1 MGDGGTGAT
10 GGDGVN
16 RSHVLFDNFVQATTC
31 KGTLK
36 AFQELCDHLEV
47 KPIDSRIFYHKL
59 KSKLNYWKAKALW
72 AKLDKRA
79 SQKEYKKGRACANSK
94 CLIIGAGPC
103 GLRTAIELAFLG
115 AKVVLLEKRDAFS
128 RNNVLHLWPFTIQDL
143 RGLGAKKFYGKF
155 CAGAIDHISIRQLQ
169 LMLLKVALLLGIEI
183 HVNVEFKGLIEPPE
197 DQETERIGWRAEVHP
212 RTHPVNELEFDVII
226 GADGRRNTLPG
237 FRRKEFRGKLAIA
250 ITANFINRNTTA
262 EAKVE
267 EISGVAFIFNQKFFQ
282 DLREA
287 TGIDLENIVYYKDDT
302 HYFVMTAKKQSL
314 LEKGVILHDY
324 ADTELLLSRAN
335 VDQAALLSYAREA
348 ADFST
353 NHQLPTLDFAINHYG
368 QPDVAMFDFTCMYAS
383 ENAALVRQR
392 NGHKLL
398 VALVGDSL
406 LEPFWPM
413 GTGIARGFLAAM
425 DSGWMVKS
433 WAQGKTPLEV
443 LAERESIYRLLPQTT
458 PENVSKNFSHYSVDP
473 TTRYPN
479 ISLNFLKPSQVRH
492 FFDTGESREMRIEI
506 ENVINSSTPKLA
518 RNDNCLL
525 DKQLQESIA
534 RSSKLLNW
542 CQRQTEGYR
551 NVNVTDLTMSWK
563 SGLALCALID
573 RYRPDLIDFD
583 SLDERDQEKNNQLGF
598 DVAEREFGI
607 SPCMTGKEMSSVVE
621 PDKLSMVMYL
631 SQFYEMF
638 KDTVPPGDNHNL
650 SPEEKAAL
658 ISSTKSP
665 ISFLSKLGQSIA
677 ISRKRNPKDKKEKD
691 IDGLGK
697 RRKTSQSEDEEVS
710 RTGRDDRPSAPAILS
725 ERKMDSSAVGNH
737 NKVKV
742 MANQLLAK
750 FEENAPQ
757 PTGLKRQGES
767 LPNLDRLLPPT
778 SPQTPVNEPVRL
790 APVPAWR
797 KARSGADQL
806 SSLGPRSCPKKT
818 ILLPSSSSTSSLS
831 LHSEHLRKSPDEE
844 ELEYY
849 ERPLKYGEWKPL
861 HLTDP
866 GPIHI
871 PGIQE
876 RADRLISKFKGKP
889 DRPPKPKKKPSHF
902 FLEQWNLSH
911 DLTEIPGAPLS
922 SPDFSRKEPARPLH
936 SDDQMPLYVLSIQE
950 RAEQLASQFE
960 GKPARLQPK
969 KKPSSFFMEQWHL
982 ARAHSPPDSP
992 PSSSDTLRQ
1001 HYVRMYTGGV
1011 SSLAEQIANQLKS
1024 QEDPKPLPE
1033 KRDLGSLRKEFPV
1046 NIGGSDVCFFCRK
1059 RVYVMERLSAE
1070 GKFFHRSCFK
1080 CEYCGTTLRLSSY
1093 AFDVEDGKFYCKP
1106 HYCYRLSG
1114 YAQRKRPAPSPAPIT
1129 AKENQAPQTPT
1140 ATVDAPGRAMA
1151 AAAPSAELQPSVP
1164 EVNGLQEPSL
1174 AKRLRGTPE
1183 RIELENYRLS
1193 LQREEELEEVP
1204 EETLAEHNLSSVL
1217 DKATD
1222 ADLGSSSSESDM
1234 EEEDEQE
1241 EQDQEE
1247 VEQQAPSPSDLG
1259 GVPWKDAVELHAKL
1273 RGEDGEGEALADAV
1287 SRDEEVDEEEDE
1299 EEDEDEDEDEDDE
1312 ESSDEGDYC
1321 PWNREL
1327 QSGLWLEKYLT
1338 DEEDVGTF
1346 KARNLQIQQVLQ
1358 PVDPQAIPGLVRTHL
1373 DFEGDKDGQPASA
1386 SQLSQPSE
1394 LTQPSSTA
1402 PAHTSARHEAVRVWL
1417 ESMSGEPCE
1426 DEDLEA
1432 EADSPDMEPGTEMD
1446 QDDIPSDAEAEARL
1460 HQSEYAEVL
1469 SEEDKKSESL
1479 RMTSSIEP
1487 SSVSPMQK
1495 EDVVLSP
1502 LQPPPEPETQITL
1515 VKSPGTRFFPDP
1527 FIPEETKRTTPSP
1540 AAKSPLC
1547 PSPGPVQDPSSFPS
1561 PTLAAA
1567 SPVNVPASPPPISP
1581 TKSPI
1586 SSPVKQAI
1594 ESPVRSPIRSPV
1606 KSPVGSPIRSQPTP
1620 VPETCRPKSPVYPH
1634 RSICPLTGN
1643 PLSPICAQP
1652 LPCQE
1657 PSSPLTSDSP
1667 VRTQPVPAVTSTPMT
1682 KTDKRTPEPS
1692 MSIDS
1697 STEETPSKKADIIE
1711 EFWLKSAEIRKSLGL
1726 SPLDRSSK
1734 ILEKSVV
1741 KAPTQDSTPVKT
1753 QSPEVSEEKKPAF
1766 TGRAV
1771 IRRLNIT
1778 LEGQVITPIAPV
1790 EPKSNGSDKRDLSS
1804 SSGLGLNES
1813 MATSQTANSDS
1824 YSTSD
1829 STMLTPPSS
1838 PPPPV
1843 PANQSP
1849 AVLRQQRHQVSWSNG
1864 TEKPPSEQGKE
1875 PAKTKSPVPAPRTQL
1890 SPVSAPAPAPRKV
1903 SSPQANP
1910 ETTPVV
1916 VMREKKKK
1924 PRPVEVR
1931 KSFVET
1937 VEEIP
1942 FADDVEETYD
1952 ERTPE
1957 TSMNRYYTPPTSK
1970 PSRDKPPLHL
1980 ALAMENGKPNIP
1992 VNPTSKNQRATQFS
2006 LEAKEIAEERIR
2018 AREKSVKSQAL
2029 KDAMAKQL
2037 NKMKESD
2044 IDKGASAKVAW
2055 SVTPDAAGKSK
2066 KSAGSPKA
2074 SAVKAL
2080 ESKKA
2085 ETIPERF
2092 FSSNKSLDSG
2102 SVASSDASSTSKT
2115 KKRSSLFSPRKNK
2128 KEKKAKNDSSRL
2140 SGRDETPPKH
2150 KSLWKAVFS
2159 GYKKDKKKKDD
2170 KSCPSTPSSSSTTQ
2184 DSGKKKT
2191 SPLGR
2196 SSDEKDLKSRRNLS
2210 FSEDSD
2216 LSCDDVLER
2225 SSQKSKADKTYT
2237 EEELNAKLTRR
2248 VQKAARR
2255 QAKQEELKRLH
2266 RAQIIQRQLE
2276 QVEEKQR
2283 QLEERG
2289 VAVEKALRGEA
2300 GLYKGTYT
2308 LPKQHKRR
2316 SDYWGDSN
2324 YSEILD
2330 LHLGVEPFVGMPRRR
2345 PLSFCPCCSPEGM
2358 GKKDDPK
2365 LMQEWFK
2372 LVQEKNALVRYESEL
2387 MIFARELELED
2398 RQSRLQQELRERMA
2412 VEDHLKTEKEL
2423 AQEKQILNEML
2434 EVVEQRDALVALL
2447 EEQRLR
2453 EKEEDKDLESVMLSK
2468 GFNLNWV

>member
-1 MGDGGTGAT
+1 MGDGGGAAT

-16 RSHVLFDNFVQATTC
+16 KSHVLFDKFVQGTTC

-47 KPIDSRIFYHKL
+47 KPGEYRIFYHKL

-79 SQKEYKKGRACANSK
+79 CHKEYKKGRACANSK

-169 LMLLKVALLLGIEI
+169 LILLKVALLLGIEI
-183 HVNVEFKGLIEPPE
+183 HVNVEFKGLIEPPQ

-250 ITANFINRNTTA
+250 ITANFINRNTSA

-335 VDQAALLSYAREA
+335 VDQAALLSYASEA

-353 NHQLPTLDFAINHYG
+353 NHQLPALDFAINHYG

-383 ENAALVRQR
+383 ENAAMVRQR

-458 PENVSKNFSHYSVDP
+458 PENVSKNVSHFSVDP

-492 FFDTGESREMRIEI
+492 LCDTGESREVHIEI

-518 RNDNCLL
+518 RN
-525 DKQLQESIA
+525 ESIA

-691 IDGLGK
+691 VDGLGK
-697 RRKTSQSEDEEVS
+697 RRKTSQSEDEEGS
-710 RTGRDDRPSAPAILS
+710 RTGRDDRPPATAVLS
-725 ERKMDSSAVGNH
+725 ERKMDSCAAGNH

-742 MANQLLAK
+742 MATQLLAK

-757 PTGLKRQGES
+757 PTGLKRQ
-767 LPNLDRLLPPT
+767 
-778 SPQTPVNEPVRL
+778 
-790 APVPAWR
+790 
-797 KARSGADQL
+797 
-806 SSLGPRSCPKKT
+806 
-818 ILLPSSSSTSSLS
+818 
-831 LHSEHLRKSPDEE
+831 
-844 ELEYY
+844 
-849 ERPLKYGEWKPL
+849 
-861 HLTDP
+861 
-866 GPIHI
+866 
-871 PGIQE
+871 
-876 RADRLISKFKGKP
+876 
-889 DRPPKPKKKPSHF
+889 
-902 FLEQWNLSH
+902 
-911 DLTEIPGAPLS
+911 
-922 SPDFSRKEPARPLH
+922 
-936 SDDQMPLYVLSIQE
+936 
-950 RAEQLASQFE
+950 
-960 GKPARLQPK
+960 
-969 KKPSSFFMEQWHL
+969 
-982 ARAHSPPDSP
+982 
-992 PSSSDTLRQ
+992 
-1001 HYVRMYTGGV
+1001 
-1011 SSLAEQIANQLKS
+1011 
-1024 QEDPKPLPE
+1024 
-1033 KRDLGSLRKEFPV
+1033 GSLRKEFPV

-1106 HYCYRLSG
+1106 HFCYRLSG
-1114 YAQRKRPAPSPAPIT
+1114 YAQRKRPAPSPAPVA

-1193 LQREEELEEVP
+1193 LQKEEELEEVP

-1217 DKATD
+1217 DKAAD
-1222 ADLGSSSSESDM
+1222 ADLGSSSSESEMD
-1234 EEEDEQE
+1234 EEDEQE
-1241 EQDQEE
+1241 DQEE
-1247 VEQQAPSPSDLG
+1247 VEQQPLSPSDLG
-1259 GVPWKDAVELHAKL
+1259 GVPWKEAVELHAKL
-1273 RGEDGEGEALADAV
+1273 RGEEEGEEEGEALADAV
-1287 SRDEEVDEEEDE
+1287 SRDGEVDEDEEEDE
-1299 EEDEDEDEDEDDE
+1299 EEEDD

-1321 PWNREL
+1321 PWDREL
-1327 QSGLWLEKYLT
+1327 QSGLWLEKHLT

-1346 KARNLQIQQVLQ
+1346 KARNLRIQQILQ
-1358 PVDPQAIPGLVRTHL
+1358 PVDPQAIPGLVRTHV
-1373 DFEGDKDGQPASA
+1373 DSEGDTEGQLASA

-1394 LTQPSSTA
+1394 LTQASST
-1402 PAHTSARHEAVRVWL
+1402 
-1417 ESMSGEPCE
+1417 EPCE
-1426 DEDLEA
+1426 DGDLEA

-1446 QDDIPSDAEAEARL
+1446 QDDIPSDAEAEAHL
-1460 HQSEYAEVL
+1460 HQSERAEEL
-1469 SEEDKKSESL
+1469 PEEAKKSESL
-1479 RMTSSIEP
+1479 RMSSSIEP
-1487 SSVSPMQK
+1487 SSISPMQK

-1502 LQPPPEPETQITL
+1502 LNPSPEPESQITL
-1515 VKSPGTRFFPDP
+1515 VMSPGARFFPEP
-1527 FIPEETKRTTPSP
+1527 FIPEETKAERTSPSP
-1540 AAKSPLC
+1540 AANSPLF
-1547 PSPGPVQDPSSFPS
+1547 PSPAPVRDPSSLPS
-1561 PTLAAA
+1561 PTLAA
-1567 SPVNVPASPPPISP
+1567 SLINVPASHPPSSL
-1581 TKSPI
+1581 TKS
-1586 SSPVKQAI
+1586 SPAI
-1594 ESPVRSPIRSPV
+1594 ESPVRSPVRSPV

-1620 VPETCRPKSPVYPH
+1620 LPETCTPISPVYPH

-1643 PLSPICAQP
+1643 SLSPICARP
-1652 LPCQE
+1652 LLCQE
-1657 PSSPLTSDSP
+1657 PSSPLASDSP

-1682 KTDKRTPEPS
+1682 KTDNGPPEPS
-1692 MSIDS
+1692 NSVDS
-1697 STEETPSKKADIIE
+1697 STEETPSKKTDIIE

-1726 SPLDRSSK
+1726 TPLDRSSR
-1734 ILEKSVV
+1734 ILERSVV
-1741 KAPTQDSTPVKT
+1741 TAPAQDSDPVKT
-1753 QSPEVSEEKKPAF
+1753 QSPDVPEEQKPAF

-1778 LEGQVITPIAPV
+1778 LEGQVITPIALA

-1804 SSGLGLNES
+1804 SSGLGWNGS

-1824 YSTSD
+1824 YNTSD

-1849 AVLRQQRHQVSWSNG
+1849 AVFRQQRHQVSWSNG
-1864 TEKPPSEQGKE
+1864 IEKPLPERAKE
-1875 PAKTKSPVPAPRTQL
+1875 PAKVKSPVPAPRTQL
-1890 SPVSAPAPAPRKV
+1890 SPVSAPKPAPRKV
-1903 SSPQANP
+1903 YSPQAEP
-1910 ETTPVV
+1910 EPEPTPVV
-1916 VMREKKKK
+1916 VMREKKK
-1924 PRPVEVR
+1924 PRPQEAR

-1942 FADDVEETYD
+1942 FADDVEEAYD
-1952 ERTPE
+1952 ERTPD

-1970 PSRDKPPLHL
+1970 PSRYRPPLHL
-1980 ALAMENGKPNIP
+1980 ALAMENGKPSIH
-1992 VNPTSKNQRATQFS
+1992 VNQASKTERATQFS
-2006 LEAKEIAEERIR
+2006 PEAKEIAEERMK

-2044 IDKGASAKVAW
+2044 KDKGALPKTAW
-2055 SVTPDAAGKSK
+2055 SVTPDAVGKSK
-2066 KSAGSPKA
+2066 KSAGSPKT

-2085 ETIPERF
+2085 DILPERF
-2092 FSSNKSLDSG
+2092 FSSNKSLDS
-2102 SVASSDASSTSKT
+2102 SVASSDGSSTSKS

-2140 SGRDETPPKH
+2140 SGTDETPPKH

-2191 SPLGR
+2191 SP
-2196 SSDEKDLKSRRNLS
+2196 SSDLKSRRNLS
-2210 FSEDSD
+2210 FSEESD

-2225 SSQKSKADKTYT
+2225 SSQKSKADSVYVPHALAFKRSYATKKTYT

-2300 GLYKGTYT
+2300 
-2308 LPKQHKRR
+2308 
-2316 SDYWGDSN
+2316 
-2324 YSEILD
+2324 
-2330 LHLGVEPFVGMPRRR
+2330 VEPFVGMPRRR
-2345 PLSFCPCCSPEGM
+2345 TLSFCPCCSPEGM

-2412 VEDHLKTEKEL
+2412 VEDHLKSEKEL
-2423 AQEKQILNEML
+2423 SQEKQILNEML

-2447 EEQRLR
+2447 DEQRLR
-2453 EKEEDKDLESVMLSK
+2453 EKEEDKDLEAVMLSK
-2468 GFNLNWV
+2468 GFNLNWA

>member
-1 MGDGGTGAT
+1 MGDGGARAA
-10 GGDGVN
+10 GGEGVN

-36 AFQELCDHLEV
+36 AFQELCDFLEV
-47 KPIDSRIFYHKL
+47 KPTEYRVFYHKL

-79 SQKEYKKGRACANSK
+79 SHKEYKKGRACANSK

-197 DQETERIGWRAEVHP
+197 DQDGEKIGWRAEVHP

-324 ADTELLLSRAN
+324 ADTEMLLSRAN

-383 ENAALVRQR
+383 ENAAMVRQR

-433 WAQGKTPLEV
+433 WAQGRTPLEV

-479 ISLNFLKPSQVRH
+479 ISLHFLKPSQVRH
-492 FFDTGESREMRIEI
+492 LVDTGEHRELRIEI

-563 SGLALCALID
+563 SGLALCALIH

-598 DVAEREFGI
+598 DVAEKEFGI

-650 SPEEKAAL
+650 SPEDKAAL
-658 ISSTKSP
+658 IASTKSP

-691 IDGLGK
+691 ADGLGK
-697 RRKTSQSEDEEVS
+697 RRKTSQSEDEELS
-710 RTGRDDRPSAPAILS
+710 RPGRDDRPSVPAVLA
-725 ERKMDSSAVGNH
+725 ERKMDSAAVGNN

-742 MANQLLAK
+742 MATQLLAK
-750 FEENAPQ
+750 FEENAPAQ
-757 PTGLKRQGES
+757 HTGLKRQGDS
-767 LPNLDRLLPPT
+767 LPNLDRLFPP
-778 SPQTPVNEPVRL
+778 SPPQTPVKEAVRL

-806 SSLGPRSCPKKT
+806 SSSSSRSCPKKT

-831 LHSEHLRKSPDEE
+831 LHSE
-844 ELEYY
+844 
-849 ERPLKYGEWKPL
+849 
-861 HLTDP
+861 
-866 GPIHI
+866 
-871 PGIQE
+871 
-876 RADRLISKFKGKP
+876 
-889 DRPPKPKKKPSHF
+889 
-902 FLEQWNLSH
+902 
-911 DLTEIPGAPLS
+911 
-922 SPDFSRKEPARPLH
+922 
-936 SDDQMPLYVLSIQE
+936 
-950 RAEQLASQFE
+950 
-960 GKPARLQPK
+960 
-969 KKPSSFFMEQWHL
+969 
-982 ARAHSPPDSP
+982 
-992 PSSSDTLRQ
+992 
-1001 HYVRMYTGGV
+1001 
-1011 SSLAEQIANQLKS
+1011 
-1024 QEDPKPLPE
+1024 
-1033 KRDLGSLRKEFPV
+1033 GSLRKEFPV

-1080 CEYCGTTLRLSSY
+1080 CDYCGTTLRLSSY

-1129 AKENQAPQTPT
+1129 AKENQPPQTPT

-1151 AAAPSAELQPSVP
+1151 AAVAPSAELQPSAA
-1164 EVNGLQEPSL
+1164 EVNGLQEPSV

-1217 DKATD
+1217 DKATE
-1222 ADLGSSSSESDM
+1222 AELGSSSSESDM

-1241 EQDQEE
+1241 EEQEDQEE
-1247 VEQQAPSPSDLG
+1247 AEEQPHSPSDLG
-1259 GVPWKDAVELHAKL
+1259 GVPWKEAVELHAKL
-1273 RGEDGEGEALADAV
+1273 RGDEGEATADAV
-1287 SRDEEVDEEEDE
+1287 SRDGELDEEEDE
-1299 EEDEDEDEDEDDE
+1299 EDDEEEEEDE
-1312 ESSDEGDYC
+1312 ESSDEGDYN
-1321 PWNREL
+1321 PWDREL
-1327 QSGLWLEKYLT
+1327 QSGLWLEKFLT

-1346 KARNLQIQQVLQ
+1346 KARNLHIQQVLQ
-1358 PVDPQAIPGLVRTHL
+1358 PVDPTTLPGLRRTHP
-1373 DFEGDKDGQPASA
+1373 DSEGEKDGPLASA
-1386 SQLSQPSE
+1386 SQPSHPSE
-1394 LTQPSSTA
+1394 LTQPSST
-1402 PAHTSARHEAVRVWL
+1402 
-1417 ESMSGEPCE
+1417 EPCE
-1426 DEDLEA
+1426 EDELEA
-1432 EADSPDMEPGTEMD
+1432 EADSPDIEPGTEMD

-1460 HQSEYAEVL
+1460 HQSQNNGVL
-1469 SEEDKKSESL
+1469 PEEEQESESL
-1479 RMTSSIEP
+1479 GMASSIDPCSISQAQEED
-1487 SSVSPMQK
+1487 VSPLK
-1495 EDVVLSP
+1495 ASP
-1502 LQPPPEPETQITL
+1502 APETQITPA
-1515 VKSPGTRFFPDP
+1515 KSPGVRFFTDP
-1527 FIPEETKRTTPSP
+1527 FIPDETEPEKTTVSP
-1540 AAKSPLC
+1540 AARSPALS
-1547 PSPGPVQDPSSFPS
+1547 SPAAVQDPSPVRS
-1561 PTLAAA
+1561 PAAA
-1567 SPVNVPASPPPISP
+1567 SDAPVPSLPGSPIQPSVASPAKPAVE
-1581 TKSPI
+1581 
-1586 SSPVKQAI
+1586 SPVRTPVK
-1594 ESPVRSPIRSPV
+1594 SPVRSPIC
-1606 KSPVGSPIRSQPTP
+1606 SQPSSL
-1620 VPETCRPKSPVYPH
+1620 PETCRPKSPVYPH

-1643 PLSPICAQP
+1643 PLSPICSQP
-1652 LPCQE
+1652 LPCHE

-1667 VRTQPVPAVTSTPMT
+1667 VRTQPVPAVTSTPVA
-1682 KTDKRTPEPS
+1682 KTDNATPEPS
-1692 MSIDS
+1692 NSDDS
-1697 STEETPSKKADIIE
+1697 SAKKTDIIE

-1726 SPLDRSSK
+1726 TPLDRSSK
-1734 ILEKSVV
+1734 ILEKSVA
-1741 KAPTQDSTPVKT
+1741 KTPNQDPPPVKT
-1753 QSPEVSEEKKPAF
+1753 QSPDVAEEPKPAF
-1766 TGRAV
+1766 AGRPV

-1790 EPKSNGSDKRDLSS
+1790 EAKSDGSDKKDVSS
-1804 SSGLGLNES
+1804 SSGLGLNGS

-1824 YSTSD
+1824 YNTSD

-1849 AVLRQQRHQVSWSNG
+1849 AVLRQQKHQASWTNG
-1864 TEKPPSEQGKE
+1864 TEPHPPERAKE
-1875 PAKTKSPVPAPRTQL
+1875 PSKTKSPVPAPRTQL
-1890 SPVSAPAPAPRKV
+1890 SPVSAPKPAPRKV
-1903 SSPQANP
+1903 SSPQAAP
-1910 ETTPVV
+1910 EAAPAV
-1916 VMREKKKK
+1916 VMREKKK
-1924 PRPVEVR
+1924 PRSEDVR

-1957 TSMNRYYTPPTSK
+1957 TSMNKFYTPPTSK
-1970 PSRDKPPLHL
+1970 ASREKPPLHL

-1992 VNPTSKNQRATQFS
+1992 INPALKTQRATQFS
-2006 LEAKEIAEERIR
+2006 PEAKEIAEERMR

-2037 NKMKESD
+2037 NRMKESD
-2044 IDKGASAKVAW
+2044 SDKGASPKVAW
-2055 SVTPDAAGKSK
+2055 SVAPDAAGKSK
-2066 KSAGSPKA
+2066 KSAGSPKT

-2080 ESKKA
+2080 ESKKS
-2085 ETIPERF
+2085 EMLPERF
-2092 FSSNKSLDSG
+2092 FSSNKSLDS
-2102 SVASSDASSTSKT
+2102 SVASSDGSSASKS

-2140 SGRDETPPKH
+2140 SGAEETPPKH

-2159 GYKKDKKKKDD
+2159 GYKKDKKKKED

-2184 DSGKKKT
+2184 DSGKKRT
-2191 SPLGR
+2191 SPLGK
-2196 SSDEKDLKSRRNLS
+2196 SSDLKSRRNLS

-2225 SSQKSKADKTYT
+2225 SSQKSKADLHMDIFDLVSGMQKEALKEEKLEKEKRKEGKEKRRVKERQREREREKEVEREKDKDDEESVYVPHALAFKRSYATKKTYT

-2330 LHLGVEPFVGMPRRR
+2330 LHLG
-2345 PLSFCPCCSPEGM
+2345 GM

-2453 EKEEDKDLESVMLSK
+2453 EKEEDKDLEAVMLSK
-2468 GFNLNWV
+2468 GFSLNWA